1 MAENWDKEKVM
12 IAELKTD
19 VKYIREDINI
29 MQKQIRDLSTSA
41 HMGIGGLKV
50 ALFIG
55 AILGGLYTFMKFLK
69 QEKTMNKLKDMWSN
83 LSKKG
88 KILTGALVVI
98 LLVIIY
104 SYI

>member
-1 MAENWDKEKVM
+1 MVDNSNWDKERTM

-19 VKYIREDINI
+19 VKYIREDISI

-55 AILGGLYTFMKFLK
+55 AVLGGLYTFMKFLK
-69 QEKTMNKLKDMWSN
+69 
-83 LSKKG
+83 
-88 KILTGALVVI
+88 
-98 LLVIIY
+98 
-104 SYI
+104 

>member
-1 MAENWDKEKVM
+1 MAESWEKERTM

-55 AILGGLYTFMKFLK
+55 ALLGGLYTFMKFLK
-69 QEKTMNKLKDMWSN
+69 
-83 LSKKG
+83 
-88 KILTGALVVI
+88 
-98 LLVIIY
+98 
-104 SYI
+104 

>member
-1 MAENWDKEKVM
+1 MTENWDKEKTM

-55 AILGGLYTFMKFLK
+55 AVLGGLYTFMKFLK
-69 QEKTMNKLKDMWSN
+69 
-83 LSKKG
+83 
-88 KILTGALVVI
+88 
-98 LLVIIY
+98 
-104 SYI
+104 

>member
-1 MAENWDKEKVM
+1 MVENWDKEKIM

-19 VKYIREDINI
+19 VNYIREDINL

-41 HMGIGGLKV
+41 NMGIGGLKV

-69 QEKTMNKLKDMWSN
+69 
-83 LSKKG
+83 
-88 KILTGALVVI
+88 
-98 LLVIIY
+98 
-104 SYI
+104 